1 MAKKTFN
8 QSINRSID
16 QSINQSIKQSSNKSI
31 NQSIDLR
38 LSVLQYTDVE
48 SRSFGCVL
56 PFVEKTDQFRS
67 FLPGA
72 ISSTPNQHWHVV
84 LFFLKKKTDM
94 ITTKST
100 EYIL

>member
-1 MAKKTFN
+1 MAKNN
-8 QSINRSID
+8 Q
-16 QSINQSIKQSSNKSI
+16 SI

-48 SRSFGCVL
+48 SRSSGCVL

-67 FLPGA
+67 FFPGA
-72 ISSTPNQHWHVV
+72 ISSTQNQHWHVV
-84 LFFLKKKTDM
+84 LFFLKKKTDI

-100 EYIL
+100 EYIFESIQFKSVFILSISLSKFSF